1 MEKFNKAQ
9 AKNLAAAQKLVDTY
23 ASSSEDEG
31 DLDEQHILELLYK
44 NYRPTESAG
53 SSKDA
58 ARTSTFLE
66 NTLHSGAATCL
77 ICIGSIRRVKAAEQ
91 QNGQASQGHYN
102 HLGEFVPPKRQK
114 SLHWCCPQCRRDY
127 QPAEKPTQYNCFCGK
142 EANPQNQPFLVP
154 HSCGEIC
161 GKLLQ
166 PKSPCKDL
174 LACGKHKCNQEC
186 HRPGQCP
193 PCTSKSMQPC
203 ECQRESKMVNCS
215 DRKWKCQNTQCP
227 CCGDQCPPC
236 EKICGKQ
243 LSCNKHKCQS
253 VCHNGPCYPCKLESQ
268 INCRCG
274 KTRRSVP
281 CGRER
286 SARIVCLELC
296 RITAKCHHAIKHRC
310 HKGECQPC
318 GQVCGLPNDTSKCG
332 HICKAR
338 CHEAVRVN
346 KPKEARPQAKKYEYK
361 ALPHPRCEEGVIVT
375 CIGGHEVAT
384 WPCWNSK
391 PSSCQRKC
399 ARQLK
404 CGNHKCSLVCHSV
417 QLPKDMSQQ
426 AGCANCEEG
435 CSGCHPPPCAP
446 CNFVIKSKCHCGLN
460 QLVYK
465 CSEYFDETGTVQ
477 EIIERREK
485 LRSCGNRCL
494 KNYPCGHRCTAICHS
509 SKCPNPE
516 LCRKKVRIFC
526 VCKRLK
532 QEIACDKHRAAEQSR
547 AQAAEQQHLEQKRRD
562 EEERNRLELEKFEAK
577 FGKRKHKE
585 RKTVDVGP
593 AKSKINWQRTAIY
606 AVSILTVVFAIVV
619 AFYADTASSE
629 FVASAGERTQ
639 SAVTSST
646 STWVKS
652 QASTSRKA
660 GSTVAESPATGS
672 PGAGGEAFVSMS
684 TLREDVEDH
693 GFAVVL
699 DDESSTF
706 EISSSNSLPTSAGAA
721 STMGVVAAEDSSS
734 TDTLNGGHPLGH
746 PASSEHSRQGFF
758 NEDNEDPPV
767 DDPEPEDEDEE
778 ELIEDDDEDV
788 VNIGV
793 AAIDCLNTSQ
803 LALADGTIMAADG
816 SKIFLETPV
825 VIITGSQS
833 ELTGKPKRLSDEF
846 LLGDEEQA
854 ENLALVRGI
863 KSEPG
868 TAVDDHPFE
877 GDDAATCS
885 SLHDRLMSMSLTAN
899 AAVSNPSPAASA
911 NAAAPEEASTSNSS
925 SNSSS
930 SLTKADI
937 ESMDLIE
944 RRDFE
949 TEQRLTGDIIL
960 RTSSMMSQNKLN
972 LSSRVSNGSGTAN
985 SDDWPSSSSNGRT
998 VSSDSKYTYKDL
1010 STTPTSSRKY
1020 TNSRLSK
1027 STAKL
1032 NLGSTLGVSSCSQHR
1047 SSSKSS
1053 TSCTGAARTDVYTNT
1068 NSNDYPGLAPTT
1080 SGSGSTSS
1088 GSCQEPDENVTASVS
1103 YSSTSQEGGC
1113 SRTTALN
1120 PTAACSAG
1128 AACLGDSQA
1137 STSASTSTSSASVGA
1152 GASNSNRCQ
1161 YATASTTKT
1170 TRQERFLARSN
1181 PPAASGAGAAQ
1192 PAASVRQRRNGSSD
1206 VAHLEVLVEEG
1217 AAGGDGGGLVE
1228 PGDFSAEEPWAN
1240 CDEENNCSDLEE
1252 ICTNA
1257 SLSETF
1263 DLDVMDP
1270 MDEPISLSLSTAAS
1284 ATGFAEC
1291 SLTNPSSLISQ
1302 QRKRK
1307 YNEGRLLD
1315 GGDYSLTI
1323 SSSGGVCGP
1332 GSGRIAYDFA
1342 STPRSSQHSGVP
1354 TAVLS
1359 LTPSSHL
1366 ANASPGSGLGRRTP
1380 RSVPTRDNPPP
1391 ELQHWLAQF
1400 QRWSHVERLLAV
1412 RHMMKVIEP
1421 QFQRD
1426 FISLL
1431 PRELALFVLSYLEP
1445 KDLLRAAQT
1454 CRSWRFLCDDNLLW
1468 KEKCRKAQILAEPR
1482 SDRRDGNMPPIA
1494 SPWKAAYMRQHIIEM
1509 NWRSRP
1515 VRKPKVLKGHDD
1527 HVITCLQFSGNRI
1540 VSGSDDN
1547 TLKVWSAVN
1556 GKCLRTLVGH
1566 TGGVWSSQMSGNII
1580 ISGSTD
1586 RTLKVWDMDS
1596 GACVHT
1602 LQGHTS
1608 TVRCMHLHGSKVVS
1622 GSRDATL
1629 RVWDIEQGSCL
1640 HVLVGHLAAVRCV
1653 QYDGK
1658 LIVSGAYDYMVKI
1671 WHPERQECLHTL
1683 QGHTNRVYSLQFDGL
1698 HVVSGSLDT
1707 SIRVWDVETGNCK
1720 HTLMGHQSLTS
1731 GMELRQNI
1739 LVSGNADSTVK
1750 VWDITTGQCLQTL
1763 SGPNKHQSAVTCLQF
1778 NSRFV
1783 VTSSDDGTVKLWDV
1797 KTGDFIR
1804 NLVALDSG
1812 GSGGVVWRIRAND
1825 TKLICAVGSRNGTE
1839 ETKLMVLDFD
1849 VEGACVK
1856 CS

>member
-1 MEKFNKAQ
+1 ME
-9 AKNLAAAQKLVDTY
+9 
-23 ASSSEDEG
+23 
-31 DLDEQHILELLYK
+31 
-44 NYRPTESAG
+44 R
-53 SSKDA
+53 
-58 ARTSTFLE
+58 
-66 NTLHSGAATCL
+66 
-77 ICIGSIRRVKAAEQ
+77 
-91 QNGQASQGHYN
+91 
-102 HLGEFVPPKRQK
+102 
-114 SLHWCCPQCRRDY
+114 
-127 QPAEKPTQYNCFCGK
+127 
-142 EANPQNQPFLVP
+142 
-154 HSCGEIC
+154 
-161 GKLLQ
+161 
-166 PKSPCKDL
+166 
-174 LACGKHKCNQEC
+174 
-186 HRPGQCP
+186 
-193 PCTSKSMQPC
+193 
-203 ECQRESKMVNCS
+203 
-215 DRKWKCQNTQCP
+215 
-227 CCGDQCPPC
+227 
-236 EKICGKQ
+236 
-243 LSCNKHKCQS
+243 
-253 VCHNGPCYPCKLESQ
+253 
-268 INCRCG
+268 
-274 KTRRSVP
+274 
-281 CGRER
+281 
-286 SARIVCLELC
+286 
-296 RITAKCHHAIKHRC
+296 
-310 HKGECQPC
+310 
-318 GQVCGLPNDTSKCG
+318 
-332 HICKAR
+332 
-338 CHEAVRVN
+338 
-346 KPKEARPQAKKYEYK
+346 
-361 ALPHPRCEEGVIVT
+361 
-375 CIGGHEVAT
+375 
-384 WPCWNSK
+384 
-391 PSSCQRKC
+391 
-399 ARQLK
+399 
-404 CGNHKCSLVCHSV
+404 
-417 QLPKDMSQQ
+417 
-426 AGCANCEEG
+426 G
-435 CSGCHPPPCAP
+435 CSA
-446 CNFVIKSKCHCGLN
+446 
-460 QLVYK
+460 
-465 CSEYFDETGTVQ
+465 
-477 EIIERREK
+477 
-485 LRSCGNRCL
+485 
-494 KNYPCGHRCTAICHS
+494 
-509 SKCPNPE
+509 
-516 LCRKKVRIFC
+516 
-526 VCKRLK
+526 
-532 QEIACDKHRAAEQSR
+532 
-547 AQAAEQQHLEQKRRD
+547 
-562 EEERNRLELEKFEAK
+562 
-577 FGKRKHKE
+577 
-585 RKTVDVGP
+585 
-593 AKSKINWQRTAIY
+593 
-606 AVSILTVVFAIVV
+606 
-619 AFYADTASSE
+619 ASSE
-629 FVASAGERTQ
+629 SVAGERTQ
-639 SAVTSST
+639 SAVSSST
-646 STWVKS
+646 STWAKN

-660 GSTVAESPATGS
+660 EASDGLEAVQTGS
-672 PGAGGEAFVSMS
+672 LGAGREAFVSMS
-684 TLREDVEDH
+684 TLREDVEDVCVSSNSQH

-706 EISSSNSLPTSAGAA
+706 EISSSNSLPISAEAA
-721 STMGVVAAEDSSS
+721 STVGVVAVDDSSS
-734 TDTLNGGHPLGH
+734 TDTLNGGHQGLSH

-767 DDPEPEDEDEE
+767 VCLINDDDDEDPEPEEEDEE
-778 ELIEDDDEDV
+778 ELIEEADEDL
-788 VNIGV
+788 VNIAV
-793 AAIDCLNTSQ
+793 VAIDCPNTSQ

-825 VIITGSQS
+825 VEEAQPHPGQVVTTGSQS

-846 LLGDEEQA
+846 LLGEEEQA
-854 ENLALVRGI
+854 ENLALGRGI
-863 KSEPG
+863 KSEPVG
-868 TAVDDHPFE
+868 VLDDNPSE

-885 SLHDRLMSMSLTAN
+885 SLHDRLMSVRLRQMSLT
-899 AAVSNPSPAASA
+899 AVSNPSPAASA
-911 NAAAPEEASTSNSS
+911 NAAAPEEASTSSSS

-930 SLTKADI
+930 ALSKADI

-949 TEQRLTGDIIL
+949 TEQRLTGGIIL
-960 RTSSMMSQNKLN
+960 RTSSMLSQNKLN
-972 LSSRVSNGSGTAN
+972 LSLIKSMAGGSRVANGSSTAN
-985 SDDWPSSSSNGRT
+985 SDDWPSSSNGRT

-1032 NLGSTLGVSSCSQHR
+1032 NLGSTLAASSCSQHR
-1047 SSSKSS
+1047 STSSFTSKPTESS

-1068 NSNDYPGLAPTT
+1068 NSNDYPGLAP
-1080 SGSGSTSS
+1080 STSS
-1088 GSCQEPDENVTASVS
+1088 TSSASCQQDQEENVSASVS
-1103 YSSTSQEGGC
+1103 YSSVGSQTSQEGGC
-1113 SRTTALN
+1113 SRTTAIN

-1128 AACLGDSQA
+1128 TACLGDSQA
-1137 STSASTSTSSASVGA
+1137 STSASTSSAA
-1152 GASNSNRCQ
+1152 GASNPNRCQ
-1161 YATASTTKT
+1161 YATASTTKAARQVNASAQT
-1170 TRQERFLARSN
+1170 QERFLARSN
-1181 PPAASGAGAAQ
+1181 SSATSAAGVGGAQ
-1192 PAASVRQRRNGSSD
+1192 PVASVRQRRNGSSD
-1206 VAHLEVLVEEG
+1206 VVHLEVVVEEG
-1217 AAGGDGGGLVE
+1217 AAGGDGGLVE
-1228 PGDFSAEEPWAN
+1228 HGDFSAEEPWVN
-1240 CDEENNCSDLEE
+1240 CDDENNCSDLEE
-1252 ICTNA
+1252 ICTCQNGNGSSYGGSNA

-1263 DLDVMDP
+1263 DLDAMDP
-1270 MDEPISLSLSTAAS
+1270 DEPISLSLSTAATG
-1284 ATGFAEC
+1284 TGFSEC

-1323 SSSGGVCGP
+1323 SSSGGVGGL
-1332 GSGRIAYDFA
+1332 GSGVSDSCRKRIAYDFA
-1342 STPRSSQHSGVP
+1342 STPRSSQHSGP

-1359 LTPSSHL
+1359 MTPSSHL

-1400 QRWSHVERLLAV
+1400 QRWSHVERLLALDRLIDHCDPSQV

-1482 SDRRDGNMPPIA
+1482 SDRPKRGRDGNMPPIA

>member
-1 MEKFNKAQ
+1 MER
-9 AKNLAAAQKLVDTY
+9 
-23 ASSSEDEG
+23 G
-31 DLDEQHILELLYK
+31 
-44 NYRPTESAG
+44 
-53 SSKDA
+53 
-58 ARTSTFLE
+58 
-66 NTLHSGAATCL
+66 
-77 ICIGSIRRVKAAEQ
+77 
-91 QNGQASQGHYN
+91 
-102 HLGEFVPPKRQK
+102 
-114 SLHWCCPQCRRDY
+114 CP
-127 QPAEKPTQYNCFCGK
+127 A
-142 EANPQNQPFLVP
+142 
-154 HSCGEIC
+154 
-161 GKLLQ
+161 
-166 PKSPCKDL
+166 
-174 LACGKHKCNQEC
+174 
-186 HRPGQCP
+186 
-193 PCTSKSMQPC
+193 
-203 ECQRESKMVNCS
+203 
-215 DRKWKCQNTQCP
+215 
-227 CCGDQCPPC
+227 
-236 EKICGKQ
+236 
-243 LSCNKHKCQS
+243 
-253 VCHNGPCYPCKLESQ
+253 
-268 INCRCG
+268 
-274 KTRRSVP
+274 
-281 CGRER
+281 
-286 SARIVCLELC
+286 
-296 RITAKCHHAIKHRC
+296 
-310 HKGECQPC
+310 
-318 GQVCGLPNDTSKCG
+318 
-332 HICKAR
+332 
-338 CHEAVRVN
+338 
-346 KPKEARPQAKKYEYK
+346 
-361 ALPHPRCEEGVIVT
+361 
-375 CIGGHEVAT
+375 
-384 WPCWNSK
+384 
-391 PSSCQRKC
+391 
-399 ARQLK
+399 
-404 CGNHKCSLVCHSV
+404 
-417 QLPKDMSQQ
+417 
-426 AGCANCEEG
+426 
-435 CSGCHPPPCAP
+435 
-446 CNFVIKSKCHCGLN
+446 
-460 QLVYK
+460 
-465 CSEYFDETGTVQ
+465 
-477 EIIERREK
+477 
-485 LRSCGNRCL
+485 
-494 KNYPCGHRCTAICHS
+494 
-509 SKCPNPE
+509 
-516 LCRKKVRIFC
+516 
-526 VCKRLK
+526 
-532 QEIACDKHRAAEQSR
+532 
-547 AQAAEQQHLEQKRRD
+547 
-562 EEERNRLELEKFEAK
+562 
-577 FGKRKHKE
+577 
-585 RKTVDVGP
+585 
-593 AKSKINWQRTAIY
+593 
-606 AVSILTVVFAIVV
+606 
-619 AFYADTASSE
+619 ASSE
-629 FVASAGERTQ
+629 SVASAGERTQ

-660 GSTVAESPATGS
+660 GLSEESEVGLGAVEAEA
-672 PGAGGEAFVSMS
+672 GAGREAFVSMS
-684 TLREDVEDH
+684 TLRDDVEDVCVSSNSQH

-706 EISSSNSLPTSAGAA
+706 EISSSNSLPTSAGAV
-721 STMGVVAAEDSSS
+721 STVGVVAVDDSSS
-734 TDTLNGGHPLGH
+734 TDTLNGHPGLGH

-767 DDPEPEDEDEE
+767 VCLINDDDDDEDPEPEEDDEE
-778 ELIEDDDEDV
+778 EPIEEEDEDV
-788 VNIGV
+788 EDIVTG
-793 AAIDCLNTSQ
+793 AIDCPNTSQ

-825 VIITGSQS
+825 VEEAQPHPGQVVTTGSQS

-846 LLGDEEQA
+846 LLGEEDQA
-854 ENLALVRGI
+854 ENLALGRGN
-863 KSEPG
+863 KSELVGP
-868 TAVDDHPFE
+868 VDDNPSE
-877 GDDAATCS
+877 GDDAATCF
-885 SLHDRLMSMSLTAN
+885 SLHDRLMSVRLKQMSLTAN
-899 AAVSNPSPAASA
+899 AVSNPSPAASA
-911 NAAAPEEASTSNSS
+911 NAAAQEEASTSNSS
-925 SNSSS
+925 STSSTALS
-930 SLTKADI
+930 KADI

-949 TEQRLTGDIIL
+949 TEQRLTGGIIL

-972 LSSRVSNGSGTAN
+972 LSLIKSMAGGSKAANGSGTAN
-985 SDDWPSSSSNGRT
+985 SDDWPSSSNGRT

-1032 NLGSTLGVSSCSQHR
+1032 NLGSSLGASSCSQHR
-1047 SSSKSS
+1047 SGSTSTSKSTES
-1053 TSCTGAARTDVYTNT
+1053 SSSCTGAARTDVYTNT
-1068 NSNDYPGLAPTT
+1068 NSNDYPNLAPTT
-1080 SGSGSTSS
+1080 SGSSTSG
-1088 GSCQEPDENVTASVS
+1088 GSCQQDQEDNVSASVS
-1103 YSSTSQEGGC
+1103 YSSVGSQTSQESGC
-1113 SRTTALN
+1113 SRTTAIN
-1120 PTAACSAG
+1120 PTAACSTG
-1128 AACLGDSQA
+1128 SACLGDSQA
-1137 STSASTSTSSASVGA
+1137 STSASTSSGA
-1152 GASNSNRCQ
+1152 GASNRCQ
-1161 YATASTTKT
+1161 YATASTTKAA
-1170 TRQERFLARSN
+1170 RQVNASAQTHERFLTRSN
-1181 PPAASGAGAAQ
+1181 PPAASGAGSAA
-1192 PAASVRQRRNGSSD
+1192 AHSTASVRQRRNGSSD
-1206 VAHLEVLVEEG
+1206 VVHLEVVVEEG
-1217 AAGGDGGGLVE
+1217 AAGGDNGLVE

-1252 ICTNA
+1252 ICTCQNGNGSSYGGSNA

-1263 DLDVMDP
+1263 DLDAMDP
-1270 MDEPISLSLSTAAS
+1270 DEPISLSLSSGTA
-1284 ATGFAEC
+1284 GFTEY

-1307 YNEGRLLD
+1307 FNEGRLLD
-1315 GGDYSLTI
+1315 GGDYPLTI
-1323 SSSGGVCGP
+1323 SSSGEVGGP
-1332 GSGRIAYDFA
+1332 GSGVSDNCRKRIAYDFA
-1342 STPRSSQHSGVP
+1342 STPRSSQHLGP

-1359 LTPSSHL
+1359 VTPSSHL
-1366 ANASPGSGLGRRTP
+1366 TSSSPGSALGRRTP
-1380 RSVPTRDNPPP
+1380 RSVPSRDNPPP

-1400 QRWSHVERLLAV
+1400 QRWSHVERLLALDRLIDHCDPSQV

-1482 SDRRDGNMPPIA
+1482 SDRPKRGRDGNMPPIA

>member
-1 MEKFNKAQ
+1 MER
-9 AKNLAAAQKLVDTY
+9 
-23 ASSSEDEG
+23 G
-31 DLDEQHILELLYK
+31 
-44 NYRPTESAG
+44 
-53 SSKDA
+53 
-58 ARTSTFLE
+58 
-66 NTLHSGAATCL
+66 
-77 ICIGSIRRVKAAEQ
+77 
-91 QNGQASQGHYN
+91 
-102 HLGEFVPPKRQK
+102 
-114 SLHWCCPQCRRDY
+114 CP
-127 QPAEKPTQYNCFCGK
+127 A
-142 EANPQNQPFLVP
+142 
-154 HSCGEIC
+154 
-161 GKLLQ
+161 
-166 PKSPCKDL
+166 
-174 LACGKHKCNQEC
+174 
-186 HRPGQCP
+186 
-193 PCTSKSMQPC
+193 
-203 ECQRESKMVNCS
+203 
-215 DRKWKCQNTQCP
+215 
-227 CCGDQCPPC
+227 
-236 EKICGKQ
+236 
-243 LSCNKHKCQS
+243 
-253 VCHNGPCYPCKLESQ
+253 
-268 INCRCG
+268 
-274 KTRRSVP
+274 
-281 CGRER
+281 
-286 SARIVCLELC
+286 
-296 RITAKCHHAIKHRC
+296 
-310 HKGECQPC
+310 
-318 GQVCGLPNDTSKCG
+318 
-332 HICKAR
+332 
-338 CHEAVRVN
+338 
-346 KPKEARPQAKKYEYK
+346 
-361 ALPHPRCEEGVIVT
+361 
-375 CIGGHEVAT
+375 
-384 WPCWNSK
+384 
-391 PSSCQRKC
+391 
-399 ARQLK
+399 
-404 CGNHKCSLVCHSV
+404 
-417 QLPKDMSQQ
+417 
-426 AGCANCEEG
+426 
-435 CSGCHPPPCAP
+435 
-446 CNFVIKSKCHCGLN
+446 
-460 QLVYK
+460 
-465 CSEYFDETGTVQ
+465 
-477 EIIERREK
+477 
-485 LRSCGNRCL
+485 
-494 KNYPCGHRCTAICHS
+494 
-509 SKCPNPE
+509 
-516 LCRKKVRIFC
+516 
-526 VCKRLK
+526 
-532 QEIACDKHRAAEQSR
+532 
-547 AQAAEQQHLEQKRRD
+547 
-562 EEERNRLELEKFEAK
+562 
-577 FGKRKHKE
+577 
-585 RKTVDVGP
+585 
-593 AKSKINWQRTAIY
+593 
-606 AVSILTVVFAIVV
+606 
-619 AFYADTASSE
+619 ASSE

-684 TLREDVEDH
+684 TLREDVEDVCVSSNSQH

-767 DDPEPEDEDEE
+767 VCLINDDDDEDDPEPEDEDEE

-825 VIITGSQS
+825 VEEAQPHPGQVIITGSQS

-885 SLHDRLMSMSLTAN
+885 SLHDRLMSVRLKQMSLTAN

-972 LSSRVSNGSGTAN
+972 LSLIKSMAGGSRVSNGSGTAN

-1047 SSSKSS
+1047 SSSSSTSKSTESS

-1103 YSSTSQEGGC
+1103 YSSVGSQTSQEGGC

-1170 TRQERFLARSN
+1170 TRQVNASAQTQERFLARSN

-1252 ICTNA
+1252 ICTCQNGNASSYGGSNA

-1332 GSGRIAYDFA
+1332 GSGVSDNCRKRIAYDFA

-1412 RHMMKVIEP
+1412 DRLIDHCDPSQVRHMMKVIEP

-1482 SDRRDGNMPPIA
+1482 SDRPKRGRDGNMPPIA

>member
-1 MEKFNKAQ
+1 MER
-9 AKNLAAAQKLVDTY
+9 
-23 ASSSEDEG
+23 G
-31 DLDEQHILELLYK
+31 
-44 NYRPTESAG
+44 
-53 SSKDA
+53 
-58 ARTSTFLE
+58 
-66 NTLHSGAATCL
+66 
-77 ICIGSIRRVKAAEQ
+77 
-91 QNGQASQGHYN
+91 
-102 HLGEFVPPKRQK
+102 
-114 SLHWCCPQCRRDY
+114 CP
-127 QPAEKPTQYNCFCGK
+127 A
-142 EANPQNQPFLVP
+142 
-154 HSCGEIC
+154 
-161 GKLLQ
+161 
-166 PKSPCKDL
+166 
-174 LACGKHKCNQEC
+174 
-186 HRPGQCP
+186 
-193 PCTSKSMQPC
+193 
-203 ECQRESKMVNCS
+203 
-215 DRKWKCQNTQCP
+215 
-227 CCGDQCPPC
+227 
-236 EKICGKQ
+236 
-243 LSCNKHKCQS
+243 
-253 VCHNGPCYPCKLESQ
+253 
-268 INCRCG
+268 
-274 KTRRSVP
+274 
-281 CGRER
+281 
-286 SARIVCLELC
+286 
-296 RITAKCHHAIKHRC
+296 
-310 HKGECQPC
+310 
-318 GQVCGLPNDTSKCG
+318 
-332 HICKAR
+332 
-338 CHEAVRVN
+338 
-346 KPKEARPQAKKYEYK
+346 
-361 ALPHPRCEEGVIVT
+361 
-375 CIGGHEVAT
+375 
-384 WPCWNSK
+384 
-391 PSSCQRKC
+391 
-399 ARQLK
+399 
-404 CGNHKCSLVCHSV
+404 
-417 QLPKDMSQQ
+417 
-426 AGCANCEEG
+426 
-435 CSGCHPPPCAP
+435 
-446 CNFVIKSKCHCGLN
+446 
-460 QLVYK
+460 
-465 CSEYFDETGTVQ
+465 
-477 EIIERREK
+477 
-485 LRSCGNRCL
+485 
-494 KNYPCGHRCTAICHS
+494 
-509 SKCPNPE
+509 
-516 LCRKKVRIFC
+516 
-526 VCKRLK
+526 
-532 QEIACDKHRAAEQSR
+532 
-547 AQAAEQQHLEQKRRD
+547 
-562 EEERNRLELEKFEAK
+562 
-577 FGKRKHKE
+577 
-585 RKTVDVGP
+585 
-593 AKSKINWQRTAIY
+593 
-606 AVSILTVVFAIVV
+606 
-619 AFYADTASSE
+619 ASSE

-639 SAVTSST
+639 SAVTSSST
-646 STWVKS
+646 STWAKS

-660 GSTVAESPATGS
+660 GASEAVQGL
-672 PGAGGEAFVSMS
+672 GAGEAVEGEAFVSMS
-684 TLREDVEDH
+684 TLRDDVEDVCVSSNSQH

-721 STMGVVAAEDSSS
+721 STVGVVAVDDSSS
-734 TDTLNGGHPLGH
+734 TDTLNGGHPGLDQDH
-746 PASSEHSRQGFF
+746 HTASSEHSRQGFF
-758 NEDNEDPPV
+758 NNNEEDPPV
-767 DDPEPEDEDEE
+767 VCLINDDDDDEDLDPDPEPEDEDEE
-778 ELIEDDDEDV
+778 ELIEDEDDDV
-788 VNIGV
+788 VDIVV
-793 AAIDCLNTSQ
+793 AAIDCPSNTSQ

-825 VIITGSQS
+825 VEEAQPHPGQVVTTGVQS

-854 ENLALVRGI
+854 ENLALGSRGI
-863 KSEPG
+863 KSEVGDNPS
-868 TAVDDHPFE
+868 E

-885 SLHDRLMSMSLTAN
+885 SLHDRLMSVRLKQMSLT
-899 AAVSNPSPAASA
+899 NPSPAAAA
-911 NAAAPEEASTSNSS
+911 NPEAPEASTSSS

-930 SLTKADI
+930 ALSKADI

-949 TEQRLTGDIIL
+949 TEQRLTGGIIL

-972 LSSRVSNGSGTAN
+972 LSLIKSAAGGSNSN

-1032 NLGSTLGVSSCSQHR
+1032 NLGSTLGGSSTSSASSSSSCSQHHR
-1047 SSSKSS
+1047 NASSS
-1053 TSCTGAARTDVYTNT
+1053 TSKSTEESTGAARTDVYTNT
-1068 NSNDYPGLAPTT
+1068 NSNDYPGLAASA
-1080 SGSGSTSS
+1080 SGSSTSS
-1088 GSCQEPDENVTASVS
+1088 SASQQDQEENPAVS
-1103 YSSTSQEGGC
+1103 YSSVGSQTSQEVGGC
-1113 SRTTALN
+1113 SRTTAIQ
-1120 PTAACSAG
+1120 PTADCSAG
-1128 AACLGDSQA
+1128 TDAQA
-1137 STSASTSTSSASVGA
+1137 STSASTSSGAAS
-1152 GASNSNRCQ
+1152 RCQ
-1161 YATASTTKT
+1161 YATATTTKAARQVNASAQT
-1170 TRQERFLARSN
+1170 QERFLARGN
-1181 PPAASGAGAAQ
+1181 PSTAAAQ

-1206 VAHLEVLVEEG
+1206 VVVNLEVVVEEG
-1217 AAGGDGGGLVE
+1217 ANGAGGGADGGLVE

-1252 ICTNA
+1252 ICTCQNGNASSYGGSNA

-1270 MDEPISLSLSTAAS
+1270 MDEPISLSLSTS
-1284 ATGFAEC
+1284 LEQSQ

-1323 SSSGGVCGP
+1323 SSSGGVG
-1332 GSGRIAYDFA
+1332 GSGSGVSDNCRKRIAYDFA
-1342 STPRSSQHSGVP
+1342 STPRSTQHSGP
-1354 TAVLS
+1354 IAV
-1359 LTPSSHL
+1359 PSSGHL
-1366 ANASPGSGLGRRTP
+1366 GTNASPGSGLGLGRRTP
-1380 RSVPTRDNPPP
+1380 RSVPSRDNPPP
-1391 ELQHWLAQF
+1391 ELQHWLGQF
-1400 QRWSHVERLLAV
+1400 QRWSHVERLLALDRLIDHCDPSQV

-1482 SDRRDGNMPPIA
+1482 SDRPKRGRDGNMPPIA